1 MQWKNCIL
9 CTWCYIHYLAE
20 ILKLQIVI
28 FFGTTVGN
36 IWQFLLNEGPLIFD
50 TCSSLT
56 HLMWLKL
63 NWCDSGCWEWLLS
76 AWWFYQ
82 DIISKPLQLLT
93 DFNRSQLRFF
103 LLDILQYCNILWETC
118 WQTQCETAI
127 NQLWGDPPRHFF
139 TSLRAN
145 TENVKRSKGR
155 ESRKNSTH
163 SRGERSLTRVP
174 TLVEVTCKVEEYCV
188 TFSSGYNLMK
198 VFYAFFLPVSNIFLG
213 RVNILVCRF
222 RNCQGKVQ
230 SEREYYQWYCRKRK
244 CTRVTKSVF
253 QK

>member
-1 MQWKNCIL
+1 MMLHPLYRRDFETSNCDIL
-9 CTWCYIHYLAE
+9 WDNCWQHLA
-20 ILKLQIVI
+20 ILTERRSIDLWHLFI
-28 FFGTTVGN
+28 TN
-36 IWQFLLNEGPLIFD
+36 
-50 TCSSLT
+50 SLDVVE
-56 HLMWLKL
+56 L
-63 NWCDSGCWEWLLS
+63 NWCDSGCWEWLLTLS

-93 DFNRSQLRFF
+93 DFNRSQRRFLF
-103 LLDILQYCNILWETC
+103 FLDILQYCNILWETC

-198 VFYAFFLPVSNIFLG
+198 VFYAFFLPVSNIF
-213 RVNILVCRF
+213 
-222 RNCQGKVQ
+222 
-230 SEREYYQWYCRKRK
+230 
-244 CTRVTKSVF
+244 
-253 QK
+253 

>member
-1 MQWKNCIL
+1 MQRKNCIL
-9 CTWCYIHYLAE
+9 CTWCYIHYIAE

-56 HLMWLKL
+56 HLMWLNLIDVILAAENGYSVLDDFTKIL
-63 NWCDSGCWEWLLS
+63 LVSPCNCW
-76 AWWFYQ
+76 Q
-82 DIISKPLQLLT
+82 ILT
-93 DFNRSQLRFF
+93 AVNGDFFF
-103 LLDILQYCNILWETC
+103 LDILQYCNILWETC

-198 VFYAFFLPVSNIFLG
+198 VFYAFFLPVSNIF
-213 RVNILVCRF
+213 
-222 RNCQGKVQ
+222 
-230 SEREYYQWYCRKRK
+230 
-244 CTRVTKSVF
+244 
-253 QK
+253 

>member
-1 MQWKNCIL
+1 MILAAENGYSVLDDFTKILLVSPCNC
-9 CTWCYIHYLAE
+9 W
-20 ILKLQIVI
+20 QISTAVNGD
-28 FFGTTVGN
+28 FF
-36 IWQFLLNEGPLIFD
+36 
-50 TCSSLT
+50 
-56 HLMWLKL
+56 
-63 NWCDSGCWEWLLS
+63 
-76 AWWFYQ
+76 
-82 DIISKPLQLLT
+82 
-93 DFNRSQLRFF
+93 
-103 LLDILQYCNILWETC
+103 LDILQYCNILWETC

-188 TFSSGYNLMK
+188 TFSSGYNLMLNES
-198 VFYAFFLPVSNIFLG
+198 VLCIFFASVKHFLD